1 MPRLERMLLKQQNA
15 LIINDMENQALL
27 KIPIFSGI
35 NETDIPN
42 VLEFLS
48 ANERDF
54 IKGESIFHSGTV
66 INQIGIVLEGR
77 VQIESNDFWGNKT
90 ILDSLSPGK
99 VFAETYA
106 LTKVPLMVDVV
117 ATQDTKIL
125 LLQTDNLGTDSS
137 DISQIITKN
146 LLAISMKKN
155 LHLSQ
160 RIFHTSA
167 KTIRGRLLSYLS
179 SQVPAKTPD
188 AEFDIPFDRQQL
200 ADYLEVDRSA
210 LSAELS
216 KMKSEGLIDY
226 WKNHFKLLKQ

>member
-1 MPRLERMLLKQQNA
+1 MELSVLLRNPLFSNIKESEIQDVLNFLNA
-15 LIINDMENQALL
+15 SEHQY
-27 KIPIFSGI
+27 S
-35 NETDIPN
+35 
-42 VLEFLS
+42 
-48 ANERDF
+48 
-54 IKGESIFHSGTV
+54 KGETVFHSGTV

-77 VQIESNDFWGNKT
+77 IQIENTDFWGNKT
-90 ILDSLSPGK
+90 ILDSLGEGK

-106 LTKVPLMVDVV
+106 LTKVPLMVDVS

-125 LLQTDNLGTDSS
+125 FLQTDNITAGKDES
-137 DISQIITKN
+137 SQIITKN
-146 LLAISMKKN
+146 ILAISMKKN

-179 SQVPAKTPD
+179 SQVPHGTPN
-188 AEFDIPFDRQQL
+188 AEFDIPYDRQQL

-216 KMKSEGLIDY
+216 KMKADGLIDY
-226 WKNHFKLLKQ
+226 WKNHFKLLGR